1 MMDLL
6 KQYKDEQTYA
16 IIGAAMAVHREFGP
30 GFLESAYGDALEIE
44 FNNRSIPFE
53 REKMIHI
60 YYKGVPI
67 KTYYQ
72 ADFICYDNLIIEL
85 KTVDQILDIHR
96 AQIIHYLKATNI
108 KKGILINF
116 KSNSLQYERFA
127 NDY

>member
-16 IIGAAMAVHREFGP
+16 IIGAAM
-30 GFLESAYGDALEIE
+30 
-44 FNNRSIPFE
+44 
-53 REKMIHI
+53 
-60 YYKGVPI
+60 
-67 KTYYQ
+67 
-72 ADFICYDNLIIEL
+72 
-85 KTVDQILDIHR
+85 
-96 AQIIHYLKATNI
+96 ATNI

>member
-1 MMDLL
+1 MQSLVLL
-6 KQYKDEQTYA
+6 WLC
-16 IIGAAMAVHREFGP
+16 IVS
-30 GFLESAYGDALEIE
+30 L
-44 FNNRSIPFE
+44 
-53 REKMIHI
+53 
-60 YYKGVPI
+60 
-67 KTYYQ
+67 